1 MMLSAETKANASF
14 RLNLRLSVYLINIIF
29 LKINEMFMILT
40 LNYYEQNKKCQR
52 YFIIALLL
60 QTITHN

>member
-1 MMLSAETKANASF
+1 MMLLAETKTNASF
-14 RLNLRLSVYLINIIF
+14 GLNLRLSVYLINIIF

-40 LNYYEQNKKCQR
+40 LNYYEQKKKYQR

-60 QTITHN
+60 